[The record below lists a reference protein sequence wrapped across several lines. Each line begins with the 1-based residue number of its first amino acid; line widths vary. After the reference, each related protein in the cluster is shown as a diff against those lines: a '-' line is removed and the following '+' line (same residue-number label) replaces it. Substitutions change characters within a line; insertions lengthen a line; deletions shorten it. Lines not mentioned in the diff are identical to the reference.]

1 MCFPLFTLAFC
12 AVFAQAPAQSTALAP
27 AAAVSAAGTPA
38 PDDASRAKGARGG
51 KQEGAVQVVAV
62 AQTGS
67 DRREAASQSESR
79 DTESKDDRGS
89 SREADRQDDTEA
101 K

>member
-1 MCFPLFTLAFC
+1 
-12 AVFAQAPAQSTALAP
+12 
-27 AAAVSAAGTPA
+27 
-38 PDDASRAKGARGG
+38 
-51 KQEGAVQVVAV
+51 VAV

-89 SREADRQDDTEA
+89 AREADRQDDTEA